1 MSALTDL
8 TVRSLLRLAAWIYYR
23 NPDQADWI
31 YEKVHRPSTLWVLA
45 RNIWYFQRGIP
56 RVHALISVNIEPS
69 FGCNLR
75 CKYCWGAYEARLR
88 GLRPPLMNWELFSRI
103 LDVLPPTVETIT
115 LGSVGE
121 PLLNPLTPKM
131 IHAIHAAGRRA
142 CLYTNGVLLKG
153 EKAEALAASPL
164 SVLNISME
172 PDAETAREYRGVN
185 FEEILEN
192 ARQFRKIRN
201 PMTRIQLSVVLHKDS
216 FDKIALLSKSW
227 KDVVDG
233 IKCSPMIKVDVTH
246 TRDLCS
252 ELWRGNLNVFTN
264 GEVSPCCF
272 DLYGDL
278 CVGNIQRET
287 FTEILAG
294 QTFRNLLQQFVEGN
308 LPNRCLH
315 CQEVPI
321 SPVWKRIPRRCVGNG
336 LSDTESPRNGERPLP

>member
-1 MSALTDL
+1 MSALVDISVR
-8 TVRSLLRLAAWIYYR
+8 TVLRLAAWLYYR

-31 YEKVHRPSTLWVLA
+31 YEKVRRPATLWVLA
-45 RNIWYFQRGIP
+45 RNIWYYQRGVP
-56 RVHALISVNIEPS
+56 RVHGLISINIEPS

-75 CKYCWGAYEARLR
+75 CKYCWGAYEAQLK
-88 GLRPPLMNWELFSRI
+88 GLRPSLMDWDLFSRI
-103 LDVLPPTVETIT
+103 LDVLPPSVESIT

-121 PLLNPLTPKM
+121 PLLNPLTPRM

-172 PDAETAREYRGVN
+172 PDTTTAREYRGIN
-185 FEEILEN
+185 FEEILDN
-192 ARQFRKIRN
+192 ARHFRTIRQ
-201 PMTRIQLSVVLHKDS
+201 PMTRMQLSVVLHKGSYDRVS
-216 FDKIALLSKSW
+216 QLAEAWRDL
-227 KDVVDG
+227 VDG
-233 IKCSPMIKVDVTH
+233 IKYSPMMSVDLTH

-278 CVGNIQRET
+278 CVGNIRQET
-287 FTEILAG
+287 FTQILEGEA
-294 QTFRNLLQQFVEGN
+294 FRNLLVQFVEGD
-308 LPNRCLH
+308 LPSRCLH
-315 CQEVPI
+315 CHETPL
-321 SPVWKRIPRRCVGNG
+321 SPVWKRVPRRCVGNCPP
-336 LSDTESPRNGERPLP
+336 STPS